1 VKGFF
6 ATDAMQGKTL
16 LVTGASSG
24 IGRATAIL
32 LAECGAKLVLTGRSE
47 GRLQETLALL
57 AGTGHLAQAQA
68 ISDADDV
75 ADFIRSVSTKVGSLD
90 GIFHAAG
97 AGGVRPV
104 RITKQNHIDDI
115 FAASVNGAIGI
126 GKAASSKQVMNPTG
140 SSIVLMSS
148 VAGRRG
154 QPGMSVYSAS
164 KGAIE
169 SLVLGLACE
178 LAPMRVRIN
187 GIAAGAVQTE
197 MHERL
202 TKVLPEESLLDYRQ
216 RHPLGFGSPQD
227 VAGVATF
234 LLSDAARWVT
244 GATWIV
250 DGGYLAR

>member
-1 VKGFF
+1 VRSVF
-6 ATDAMQGKTL
+6 AVDAMQGKTL

-32 LAECGAKLVLTGRSE
+32 LAQLGARLVLTGRSHE
-47 GRLQETLALL
+47 RLEETLALVT
-57 AGTGHLAQAQA
+57 GEGHLAQSQS
-68 ISDADDV
+68 ISDADAV
-75 ADFIRSVSTKVGSLD
+75 AEFIRSIAAKVGPFD

-97 AGGVRPV
+97 GGGVRPV
-104 RITKQNHIDDI
+104 RITKQSHIDEI

-126 GKAASSKQVMNPTG
+126 GKAASSKHVMNPAG
-140 SSIVLMSS
+140 SSVVLMSS
-148 VAGRRG
+148 VAGQRG

-164 KGAIE
+164 KGAID

-178 LAPMRVRIN
+178 LAPMQVRIN
-187 GIAAGAVQTE
+187 GIAAGAVETE

-202 TKVLPEESLLDYRQ
+202 TKVLPEESLENYRR

-227 VAGVATF
+227 VAVVATF

-250 DGGYLAR
+250 DGGYLA